1 LFHELVYVIIL
12 LEVKHIMAY
21 CTDSLESVD
30 NPRVLFR
37 GIVGSR
43 AYGTQNEYSDYDV
56 RGFYVRPLEWYLQL
70 REGLPDTIV
79 ESLAQE
85 CLGGAGVQESGRA
98 VSVAL
103 NGI

>member
-21 CTDSLESVD
+21 GIDSLESVD

-37 GIVGSR
+37 GIVGCR
-43 AYGTQNEYSDYDV
+43 AYGTQNEYCDYDV
-56 RGFYVRPLEWYLQL
+56 RGVYVRPLEWYLQL

-85 CLGGAGVQESGRA
+85 CLGGAGVQEFGRA
-98 VSVAL
+98 VSVAH